1 MKNQSRIVIENISP
15 EINNGD
21 FNIKRVVNEIVNVSA
36 DVMADG
42 HDIIATSVLFKYE
55 NSKKWEEVRM
65 SPHFDNKWSASF
77 TVEKQGFYSYK
88 VIGWVDYALNWQHG
102 ISRKIV
108 LDFKKIS
115 VHQADLIDLWLYRTE
130 MMIKYTMSYGDI
142 DEAFYNSLAT
152 GFEAA
157 CKLIQQE
164 QLEEHYL
171 IYCKELI
178 TPLADIGWGV
188 YDDCYTD
195 YNSYF
200 GLD

>member
-42 HDIIATSVLFKYE
+42 HDIIATSVLFKHE

-77 TVEKQGFYSYK
+77 TVQKQGFYSYK

-102 ISRKIV
+102 ISRKI
-108 LDFKKIS
+108 DDNQSIS
-115 VHQADLIDLWLYRTE
+115 GCNMPGTVIIHNEVSLIC
-130 MMIKYTMSYGDI
+130 IKGNKVAPESNI
-142 DEAFYNSLAT
+142 R
-152 GFEAA
+152 
-157 CKLIQQE
+157 I
-164 QLEEHYL
+164 
-171 IYCKELI
+171 
-178 TPLADIGWGV
+178 
-188 YDDCYTD
+188 
-195 YNSYF
+195 
-200 GLD
+200 